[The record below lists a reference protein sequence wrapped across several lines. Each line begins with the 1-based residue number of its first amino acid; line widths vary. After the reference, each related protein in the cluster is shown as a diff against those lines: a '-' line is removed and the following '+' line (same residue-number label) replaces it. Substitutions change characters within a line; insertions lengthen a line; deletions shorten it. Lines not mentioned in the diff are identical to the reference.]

1 LSLGRPETA
10 GGGRRGPLREGAE
23 GAGPRLLGGNGAG
36 LHGGEDW
43 AWVGSEGGR
52 SFRALRGWVGAASG
66 PRQVQRAGAAG
77 LAVVVLAARHGG
89 PCERRPGLSRRA
101 TGSCGAGPA
110 QLRSGPRVMG
120 SEPREPGG
128 LGELGA
134 ARGRGRGGAERVGPS
149 WCCQDAAASLETGGW
164 QPLPASRPGTLMP
177 ANLRPFLNTAVA
189 SFLLCPFS
197 RLEIFFPEPC
207 QKEWT

>member
-77 LAVVVLAARHGG
+77 LAVARRPRLSEARTFPARHRLLR
-89 PCERRPGLSRRA
+89 RRPGATQVGPAGDGQRAPRARRPGRA
-101 TGSCGAGPA
+101 GGGARPGAG
-110 QLRSGPRVMG
+110 RSGWGRA
-120 SEPREPGG
+120 
-128 LGELGA
+128 GA
-134 ARGRGRGGAERVGPS
+134 ARMLLRLWKREVGNHCPPPGPGPS
-149 WCCQDAAASLETGGW
+149 C
-164 QPLPASRPGTLMP
+164 
-177 ANLRPFLNTAVA
+177 
-189 SFLLCPFS
+189 LL
-197 RLEIFFPEPC
+197 IFALF
-207 QKEWT
+207 